1 MSDSETPPPPLND
14 APTEEASPLPSSSLS
29 ATAQT
34 LGSSIQAMQQALVGN
49 LHQAAQMT
57 LSMNLMMEELVK
69 RAIQITVHAT
79 ATAPCFACSLRIT
92 VRNRSPIPLVQM
104 ATELHFAPS
113 NGAKTGGFTAECER
127 ERERKDGDGDGDGEL
142 GIMGEQV
149 DKDQVVMRG
158 VRLRPLASGEAAHA
172 IVRLGAHVPARI
184 RGRISVAF
192 TSPGTGKPLS
202 VQHAFGIRA
211 LQLIDC
217 HFLAANNTDSST
229 AMVALDSMEPVHVDI
244 ARVREVFAVP
254 PALGVAA
261 GCLLMLGTAGGLGL
275 VVRSVSA
282 DSRSAECHW
291 VGTAA
296 ATSSPLFPLI
306 PTLTHELSFQKNA
319 QDIL

>member
-1 MSDSETPPPPLND
+1 
-14 APTEEASPLPSSSLS
+14 
-29 ATAQT
+29 
-34 LGSSIQAMQQALVGN
+34 MQQALVGN

-79 ATAPCFACSLRIT
+79 ATATATAPCFACSLRIT

-104 ATELHFAPS
+104 ATELHFTPS
-113 NGAKTGGFTAECER
+113 NGAKTGGFTAERGHE
-127 ERERKDGDGDGDGEL
+127 DGEGEL
-142 GIMGEQV
+142 GVMGEQV
-149 DKDQVVMRG
+149 GKDQVVMRG
-158 VRLRPLASGEAAHA
+158 VRLRPLASGETAHA

-202 VQHAFGIRA
+202 VQHDFGIRA

-217 HFLAANNTDSST
+217 HFLAANNTDST
-229 AMVALDSMEPVHVDI
+229 AMVALASVEPVHVDI

-282 DSRSAECHW
+282 DSCSAECHW

-306 PTLTHELSFQKNA
+306 PTLTHELSFQKNP